1 MANNEVSNNCEFHY
15 IIYTNRRGSFIVP
28 ADKFNCLK
36 FSHSYEID
44 SPIELTTRKA
54 KLPCPVTKAEDVNGV
69 LMAFWKDGRNE
80 SDRVG

>member
-1 MANNEVSNNCEFHY
+1 MSDRKYVY
-15 IIYTNRRGSFIVP
+15 VIYTNEEGSFLIP
-28 ADKFNCLK
+28 RDKFRAKK

-69 LMAFWKDGRNE
+69 LMAFWKDGREVKDE
-80 SDRVG
+80 SGRVD